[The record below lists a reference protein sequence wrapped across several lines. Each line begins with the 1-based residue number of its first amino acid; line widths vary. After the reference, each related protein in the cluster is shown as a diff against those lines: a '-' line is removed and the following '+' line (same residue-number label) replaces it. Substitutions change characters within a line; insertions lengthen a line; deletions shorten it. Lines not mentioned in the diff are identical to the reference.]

1 MKIFLGCVKGRT
13 GIKQKNIKIKMSY
26 RIYDFLIDQ
35 KGELNNLEKELR
47 ECKSEER
54 IAEIKRQQTYLYNQ
68 GLRAMRRYSRDVPD
82 SIKSYYLGNAEKP
95 SLEKISGELRKI
107 VVDHKT
113 INRNISYI
121 MFAIVFTIL
130 FLMAILS

>member
-26 RIYDFLIDQ
+26 KIYDFLIEQ
-35 KGELNNLEKELR
+35 KNELSNLEKELR

-68 GLRAMRRYSRDVPD
+68 GLCAMHRYERELPSC
-82 SIKSYYLGNAEKP
+82 IKAYYLGNAEKP
-95 SLEKISGELRKI
+95 SMEKISAELQKI
-107 VVDHKT
+107 VVDHRT
-113 INRNISYI
+113 INRNIAYVTV
-121 MFAIVFTIL
+121 AIIFTIL
-130 FLMAILS
+130 FVMAILS

>member
-1 MKIFLGCVKGRT
+1 MKIFLGCVKGRN

-26 RIYDFLIDQ
+26 KIYDFLIDQ

-54 IAEIKRQQTYLYNQ
+54 IAEIKRQETYTYSQ
-68 GLRAMRRYSRDVPD
+68 GLDAMRRYERELPNC
-82 SIKSYYLGNAEKP
+82 IKAYYLGNAEKP
-95 SLEKISGELRKI
+95 SMEKISAELQKI

-113 INRNISYI
+113 INRNISYVTV
-121 MFAIVFTIL
+121 AIIFTIL
-130 FLMAILS
+130 FVIAILS